1 MGQCLAAEL
10 VDRGVI
16 EVAGAEARRLL
27 QGLVTNDI
35 ETARDGRAIFAGLL
49 TPQGKILFDFFLV
62 PKGDGFLVEAP
73 KASLGE
79 LLKRLNFYRL
89 RAAVEIKEAPL
100 KGVACWGGEPK
111 VVEGAIAFVDP
122 RAPELGTRVLAPQ
135 ELSLDKIGCG
145 SARENDYHAMRIAQ
159 GVPEGGRDYQY
170 GDAFPHEALFDQLH
184 GVDFKKGCFV
194 GQEVVARMEHRG
206 TARKRLI
213 PVEGDRQLPAIG
225 SDVLAGDTV
234 VGSLTSIDG
243 RLGLAS
249 LRLDRV
255 EQAYEA
261 GETLRAGEATL
272 SLRRPGWLTL
282 ALPSPR
288 VTA

>member
-1 MGQCLAAEL
+1 M
-10 VDRGVI
+10 
-16 EVAGAEARRLL
+16 
-27 QGLVTNDI
+27 
-35 ETARDGRAIFAGLL
+35 
-49 TPQGKILFDFFLV
+49 
-62 PKGDGFLVEAP
+62 
-73 KASLGE
+73 
-79 LLKRLNFYRL
+79 
-89 RAAVEIKEAPL
+89 
-100 KGVACWGGEPK
+100 VACWGGEPK
-111 VVEGAIAFVDP
+111 VAEGAIAFVDP
-122 RAPELGTRVLAPQ
+122 RASELGTRVLLPQ

-145 SARENDYHAMRIAQ
+145 SASENDYHAMRIAQ

-206 TARKRLI
+206 TARKRII

-225 SDVLAGDTV
+225 SDVIAGDTV
-234 VGSLTSIDG
+234 VGSSDLD
-243 RLGLAS
+243 RWQAWACAS

>member
-1 MGQCLAAEL
+1 
-10 VDRGVI
+10 
-16 EVAGAEARRLL
+16 
-27 QGLVTNDI
+27 
-35 ETARDGRAIFAGLL
+35 
-49 TPQGKILFDFFLV
+49 
-62 PKGDGFLVEAP
+62 
-73 KASLGE
+73 
-79 LLKRLNFYRL
+79 
-89 RAAVEIKEAPL
+89 
-100 KGVACWGGEPK
+100 
-111 VVEGAIAFVDP
+111 
-122 RAPELGTRVLAPQ
+122 VLAPQ

-213 PVEGDRQLPAIG
+213 PVEGDRQLTAIG

>member
-1 MGQCLAAEL
+1 
-10 VDRGVI
+10 
-16 EVAGAEARRLL
+16 
-27 QGLVTNDI
+27 
-35 ETARDGRAIFAGLL
+35 
-49 TPQGKILFDFFLV
+49 
-62 PKGDGFLVEAP
+62 
-73 KASLGE
+73 
-79 LLKRLNFYRL
+79 
-89 RAAVEIKEAPL
+89 
-100 KGVACWGGEPK
+100 
-111 VVEGAIAFVDP
+111 
-122 RAPELGTRVLAPQ
+122 
-135 ELSLDKIGCG
+135 
-145 SARENDYHAMRIAQ
+145 
-159 GVPEGGRDYQY
+159 
-170 GDAFPHEALFDQLH
+170 
-184 GVDFKKGCFV
+184 
-194 GQEVVARMEHRG
+194 MEHRG